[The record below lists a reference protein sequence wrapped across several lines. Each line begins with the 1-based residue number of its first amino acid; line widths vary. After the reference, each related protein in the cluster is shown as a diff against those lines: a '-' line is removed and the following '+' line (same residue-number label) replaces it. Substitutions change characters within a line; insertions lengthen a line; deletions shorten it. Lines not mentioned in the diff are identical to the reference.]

1 MMTRATARIR
11 LRRTE
16 LHGQSRRARLGFRQ
30 HRGLSPAVL
39 RRAAGR
45 ARRGHTRHRVRRSE
59 RAGERSTQ
67 PRRARRHARTARRA
81 RSAVRR
87 ARYRSPDRR
96 ALRGETASRRACAA
110 EPLPRRTVRRRPEWT
125 DGRIKGSTHTGA
137 YVAIV
142 IGVIWNL
149 IAWPTAWPIGPE
161 VANGNSSAAFV
172 FVFPLVGIGL
182 AAWAIRAWLQLKR
195 FKVATLVLERLP
207 VALGGRLKAS
217 VRVDAEVPIATDF
230 RLELECVEERIT
242 ATSSTTTSRSKPP
255 TADTPR
261 PARLPTT
268 TSRLGSRASG
278 CRAKRAPN
286 PRESG
291 SASGNA

>member
-1 MMTRATARIR
+1 VYVDPNEPA
-11 LRRTE
+11 
-16 LHGQSRRARLGFRQ
+16 S
-30 HRGLSPAVL
+30 AVL
-39 RRAAGR
+39 NRDVRVDMLVLQGVLAALFGGLGIAVLIG
-45 ARRGHTRHRVRRSE
+45 ARFEAKR
-59 RAGERSTQ
+59 
-67 PRRARRHARTARRA
+67 
-81 RSAVRR
+81 
-87 ARYRSPDRR
+87 
-96 ALRGETASRRACAA
+96 LAA
-110 EPLPRRTVRRRPEWT
+110 ERVLQNRFPGEPWRRRPEWT